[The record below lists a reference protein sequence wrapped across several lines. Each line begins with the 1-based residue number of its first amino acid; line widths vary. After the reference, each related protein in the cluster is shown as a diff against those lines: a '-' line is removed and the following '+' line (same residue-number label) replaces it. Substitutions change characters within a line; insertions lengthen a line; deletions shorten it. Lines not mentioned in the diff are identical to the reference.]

1 MPIFYRF
8 REAQAA
14 KLGLGMRADRRPKM
28 ASACNSLLLYE
39 CTNDGHARKNFER
52 EISELYGRINR
63 LRSVESER
71 RNKLL
76 SEKRHRKNQVIACE
90 REERCDGKKVLGTK
104 GYKPFSHRIL

>member
-14 KLGLGMRADRRPKM
+14 KLGLGTRADRRPKM

-52 EISELYGRINR
+52 EISW
-63 LRSVESER
+63 
-71 RNKLL
+71 
-76 SEKRHRKNQVIACE
+76 
-90 REERCDGKKVLGTK
+90 KVSK
-104 GYKPFSHRIL
+104 YKMVRG